1 VKNLA
6 DVIAYNKAH
15 AAEAMPIFGQET
27 LIRAETTDGLANAKY
42 KAAVQ
47 KTVPGA
53 RQAIDGLLKAN
64 QLAAIIGVT
73 TGPA

>member
-27 LIRAETTDGLANAKY
+27 LIRAEATDGLANAKY

-47 KTVPGA
+47 KSTGRPPGH
-53 RQAIDGLLKAN
+53 
-64 QLAAIIGVT
+64 
-73 TGPA
+73 